1 MNATETVAGTIATNE
16 IWPSCG
22 YDTVSVN
29 DHDYLIITDNFLRH
43 FFQRPELVPI
53 DTSCQREIALF
64 QALLDDPRRSV
75 QALEIQAIS
84 DADAREN
91 YRVALD
97 FRDVLLRHA
106 TLESAYLA
114 LTSSTVPHSTP
125 PSLINLLVQLLL
137 VHILRAETDPFIW
150 RAAEL
155 FFRPQKV
162 NLDSNVLLADAEV
175 LERRRQPG
183 GITVLQL
190 LIRQAQGE
198 SGGIRETLS
207 VLTQDSAERYWQQ
220 SEWFSFA
227 LSLGFR
233 EPGLAALCRVLA
245 AWIQHFHRLSTRIT
259 PIQQIETVEWYWHI
273 GLDVES
279 NQLLNTLY
287 QGEAVE
293 EETLRRILALF
304 RVEFEDE
311 RTLRTGMSGH
321 AVHLGMAM
329 DSAQLLRL
337 KPQNLLLN
345 LPLAESS

>member
-1 MNATETVAGTIATNE
+1 MNATETVNSKIAATNV
-16 IWPSCG
+16 WPSCG
-22 YDTVSVN
+22 YDTVLVN
-29 DHDYLIITDNFLRH
+29 DDDCLIITDNFLRH
-43 FFQRPELVPI
+43 FFQRPELAPI
-53 DTSCQREIALF
+53 DTSCQREIALH

-75 QALEIQAIS
+75 QTPEIQAIS
-84 DADAREN
+84 DTDAQEN

-97 FRDVLLRHA
+97 FREVLLSCG

-114 LTSSTVPHSTP
+114 LTSSVAPNSTP
-125 PSLINLLVQLLL
+125 PSLINLLVKVLLA
-137 VHILRAETDPFIW
+137 HILRAETDPFIW

-175 LERRRQPG
+175 LERRRQSG
-183 GITVLQL
+183 GTTVLQL

-233 EPGLAALCRVLA
+233 EPSLAAFCRVLA
-245 AWIQHFHRLSTRIT
+245 AWIQHFHGLSTRIT
-259 PIQQIETVEWYWHI
+259 PIQQIETNDWYWHI

-279 NQLLNTLY
+279 NQILNTLY
-287 QGEAVE
+287 QGEAVD

-311 RTLRTGMSGH
+311 RTLRAGMAGH
-321 AVHLGMAM
+321 ALHLGMAM

-337 KPQNLLLN
+337 KPQNLLIN